1 LRGSRTKTIISRPI
15 EAQVARAP
23 QRWRR
28 AGVEMRVATTS
39 CPGTSKLGPQS
50 VRPYPVARFD
60 KPVAA
65 GYNVVTCVPMEAHPF
80 IYRVVLGSQWRLEL
94 GGQGTACGLGDW

>member
-1 LRGSRTKTIISRPI
+1 
-15 EAQVARAP
+15 VAAAP
-23 QRWRR
+23 
-28 AGVEMRVATTS
+28 S
-39 CPGTSKLGPQS
+39 PGASNLGTQS
-50 VRPYPVARFD
+50 VRRYPAARFD

-65 GYNVVTCVPMEAHPF
+65 GYNVMTCVPMEARPF